1 MLIERLRD
9 LAPIDTVEKNDF
21 GAPCWVLEGHVS
33 FGVHAD
39 QMLVRL
45 GPAADPEDLKPF
57 DPIGKGQPMAGW
69 FLTEPDRLAEDNELQ
84 AWMAAAISFT
94 TLPSK

>member
-9 LAPIDTVEKNDF
+9 LAPIDMVEKNDF
-21 GAPCWVLEGHVS
+21 GARCWVLEGHVS

-45 GPAADPEDLKPF
+45 GPAADPEDPKPF
-57 DPIGKGQPMAGW
+57 DPIGKGKPMAGW
-69 FLTEPDRLAEDNELQ
+69 FLIDQDRLAEDDELQ
-84 AWMAAAISFT
+84 ASMDKAISFS